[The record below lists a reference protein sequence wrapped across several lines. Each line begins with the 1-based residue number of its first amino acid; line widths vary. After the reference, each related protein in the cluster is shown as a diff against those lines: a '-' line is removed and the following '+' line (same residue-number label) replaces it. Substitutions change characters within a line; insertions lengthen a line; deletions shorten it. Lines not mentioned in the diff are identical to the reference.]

1 MRAAIR
7 GTGGPAVVE
16 VPAPVPAAGQVRISV
31 AAAAVNPV
39 DLATQDGLFG
49 ELAAAGLGWDVAGTV
64 DAIGAGVDGLA
75 PGDAVFAFRD
85 RLSAA
90 TGSHAELVVL
100 DAAAVAAAPG
110 LDPARAATVPLSA
123 TTGWQGLDRL
133 DLPAGDTI
141 LVTGAAGAVG
151 RFTSTLARRR
161 GLRVVAAIR
170 PGTADRVP
178 AGVEHVVETTPGW
191 PDAVRALRP
200 GGVDGVLDA
209 AGLGAPALDAVRA
222 GGRYLS
228 VLPML
233 PLPPALRGTH
243 TSAVAAYSDATV
255 LTELAKLA
263 VAGELELP
271 AVERFPL
278 AAAAAAY
285 RRAAQPGRTAA
296 VVLVP

>member
-1 MRAAIR
+1 MRAATR

-16 VPAPVPAAGQVRISV
+16 VPAPAPAAGQVRIAV

-39 DLATQDGLFG
+39 DLATQDALFG
-49 ELAAAGLGWDVAGTV
+49 ELASAGLGWDVAGTV
-64 DAIGAGVDGLA
+64 DAVGAGVDRLA
-75 PGDAVFAFRD
+75 PGDAVFGFRD
-85 RLSAA
+85 RLSAP

-110 LDPARAATVPLSA
+110 LDPVRAATVPLNA

-133 DLPAGDTI
+133 DLAAGDTI

-161 GLRVVAAIR
+161 GLRVVAAVR
-170 PGTADRVP
+170 PGSTDRVP
-178 AGVEHVVETTPGW
+178 AGVEQVVETAPGW
-191 PDAVRALRP
+191 PDAVRARIP

-209 AGLGAPALDAVRA
+209 AGLGAPALDALRA

-228 VLPML
+228 VQPLL
-233 PLPPALRGTH
+233 PLPAALRGTH
-243 TSAVAAYSDATV
+243 VAAVAAYSDATV

-271 AVERFPL
+271 PVQRFPL
-278 AAAAAAY
+278 SEVAAAY
-285 RRAAQPGRTAA
+285 RRAAQPGRPTA